1 VSLGEISV
9 PPDKPDQ
16 NGLNDFISEISTSI
30 SGVNAA
36 LGDIIRRIDRLE
48 QTNSIPKI
56 PVNNEILPKNKSN
69 QNEQKQSDRIPRHP
83 KITTTADPPPTDN
96 PNRKSPDKNMKP
108 DNPED
113 KSIMSNLKQS
123 KKRKLQN
130 EKSIEDNIDPVVDER
145 HSNIAENL
153 GNRSGQVPSNYPGE
167 EKYLVDCLSSLSGEL
182 TKNLNFLLKYSKLY
196 PEQFLLPIY
205 LTNCENLNDLNFN
218 LNFINSN
225 ILILLT
231 ELSCNSP
238 TENDKLFR
246 EIHLLSIMDRKS
258 FLKKLNMIIAKLLEY
273 LIKIFTIFQ
282 NIEII
287 NFEFKLF
294 KQFNKYSN
302 ISKEFI
308 SNKNL
313 HNKFYETDFII
324 FLDNLTR
331 DFIYVNFKI
340 KNKISKISKHVL
352 IDYNINKVN
361 KLNLPYQIKTKTVKS
376 DFYLKKD
383 FKKLNSSNNDF
394 KINLQNKFRSKEFTL
409 KIKQFFSVNCNDY
422 LNTIIK
428 NSFPKLINNF
438 DFKIKL
444 EQFNEI
450 FLFES
455 HDILCHKSI
464 EFLFGKLSK
473 LSTATF
479 NEVEFF

>member
-182 TKNLNFLLKYSKLY
+182 TKK
-196 PEQFLLPIY
+196 P
-205 LTNCENLNDLNFN
+205 
-218 LNFINSN
+218 
-225 ILILLT
+225 
-231 ELSCNSP
+231 
-238 TENDKLFR
+238 KLF
-246 EIHLLSIMDRKS
+246 
-258 FLKKLNMIIAKLLEY
+258 
-273 LIKIFTIFQ
+273 IKIFKTLPGTIPFA
-282 NIEII
+282 NL
-287 NFEFKLF
+287 FDKL
-294 KQFNKYSN
+294 
-302 ISKEFI
+302 
-308 SNKNL
+308 
-313 HNKFYETDFII
+313 
-324 FLDNLTR
+324 
-331 DFIYVNFKI
+331 
-340 KNKISKISKHVL
+340 
-352 IDYNINKVN
+352 
-361 KLNLPYQIKTKTVKS
+361 
-376 DFYLKKD
+376 
-383 FKKLNSSNNDF
+383 
-394 KINLQNKFRSKEFTL
+394 
-409 KIKQFFSVNCNDY
+409 
-422 LNTIIK
+422 
-428 NSFPKLINNF
+428 
-438 DFKIKL
+438 
-444 EQFNEI
+444 
-450 FLFES
+450 
-455 HDILCHKSI
+455 
-464 EFLFGKLSK
+464 
-473 LSTATF
+473 
-479 NEVEFF
+479 